1 MKYFSDMT
9 NKVYESVEELEKA
22 EKELTEKLEN
32 ETKAKA
38 EAEAKR
44 EQALAE
50 AKAKKEALAKERGDR
65 AKEVEDA
72 IKELNDLRKSC
83 AKQIEEKQKQVNKLV
98 DNFVKDYNY
107 FHMSYKSSDDMPNLA
122 FTSFTKPWSSF
133 FDNFFKNF

>member
-32 ETKAKA
+32 EAKAKA

-72 IKELNDLRKSC
+72 IKELNNLRKDC
-83 AKQIEEKQKQVNKLV
+83 AKQIEEKQKQVNDLV

-107 FHMSYKSSDDMPNLA
+107 FHMSYKSSDDMPSLA
-122 FTSFTKPWSSF
+122 FTSFAKSWSSF

>member
-32 ETKAKA
+32 E
-38 EAEAKR
+38 
-44 EQALAE
+44 

-72 IKELNDLRKSC
+72 IKELNNLRKDC
-83 AKQIEEKQKQVNKLV
+83 AKQIEEKQKQVNELV

-107 FHMSYKSSDDMPNLA
+107 FHMSYKSSDDMPSLA

>member
-32 ETKAKA
+32 EAKAKA

-72 IKELNDLRKSC
+72 IKELNNLRKDC
-83 AKQIEEKQKQVNKLV
+83 AKQIEEKQKQVNELV
-98 DNFVKDYNY
+98 DYNY
-107 FHMSYKSSDDMPNLA
+107 FHMSYKSSDDMPSLA
-122 FTSFTKPWSSF
+122 FTSFAKSWSSF